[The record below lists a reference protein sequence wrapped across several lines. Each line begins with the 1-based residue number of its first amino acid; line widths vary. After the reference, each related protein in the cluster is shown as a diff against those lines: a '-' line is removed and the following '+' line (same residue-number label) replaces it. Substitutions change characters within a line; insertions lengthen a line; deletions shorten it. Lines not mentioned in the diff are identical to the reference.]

1 MAGFSIYL
9 SQVLAEIRVNGQT
22 NTSPYFNLTYRKQ
35 DGSYGEKRRVQRRA
49 GDAAQPQKKDLLS
62 IRTEIR
68 QAGKLH
74 LIDEGGHKFE
84 LHIPLLVSYN
94 GKLIDHRF

>member
-1 MAGFSIYL
+1 MTGFGIYL
-9 SQVLAEIRVNGQT
+9 SQVLSEIRVNGLSNQG
-22 NTSPYFNLTYRKQ
+22 PYFNLTYRKA
-35 DGSYGEKRRVQRRA
+35 DGSFGEKRRVQRRA
-49 GDAAQPQKKDLLS
+49 GEATQTKKDLLS

-68 QAGKLH
+68 HAGKLH

-84 LHIPLLVSYN
+84 LHIPLVVSFN